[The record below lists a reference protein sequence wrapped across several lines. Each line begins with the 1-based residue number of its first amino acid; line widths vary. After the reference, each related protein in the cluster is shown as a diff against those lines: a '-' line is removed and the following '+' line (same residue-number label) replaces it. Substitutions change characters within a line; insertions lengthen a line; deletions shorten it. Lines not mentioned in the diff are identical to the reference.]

1 MKILIGRKEEQKLVK
16 ECFESDRSELV
27 SVYGRH
33 GVGKT
38 YLIKRCF
45 DEKFDFWFTG
55 IYKAT
60 RAQQLDRFQS
70 ELFEKSGV
78 KINKIKDNLSNI
90 QDDFLGYHHNLKQK
104 IKEKHHN

>member
-78 KINKIKDNLSNI
+78 KINKIKDWFQAFDELKKYLLSLNKKKVVV
-90 QDDFLGYHHNLKQK
+90 LR
-104 IKEKHHN
+104 